1 MPYYP
6 DVSSGGGSTV
16 TFSGAGIAK
25 GIEDK
30 RKNEEDK
37 LKNER
42 VYGFLQDL
50 YNKNW
55 DTSTAKKKALLMG
68 VLDDPG
74 VKQAIFDKAR
84 TENVDKVG
92 GAIKS
97 LETENIPQIGMGGPV
112 TTAGGVDIPG
122 GTPEALGTV
131 NRPTGQTATQEQIMQ
146 HPDVQ
151 NIPMGEMST
160 MPGFKGRPEEP
171 KQMTEN
177 QRENVDYKKGLSE
190 ARKNNEERL
199 WYQATTGRINTLIRQ
214 KATKARIRDAAID
227 AEAEMGAEMKT
238 IEDEIREVKN
248 LKANVA
254 SGDNPFAAMENE
266 GRDFDAEIRDKQV
279 QLEKIKALKATMK
292 TYSNIGVNEI
302 ENIPGIPGAANNKPN
317 IGLFQ

>member
-151 NIPMGEMST
+151 NIPAGELPT

-177 QRENVDYKKGLSE
+177 QQARADYQKSLTE
-190 ARKNNEERL
+190 ARKANESRY
-199 WYQATTGRINTLIRQ
+199 WYDSITRRRNSLIGQGRSKADIKKFDIGIEVDIGADTRAIR
-214 KATKARIRDAAID
+214 KEISAL
-227 AEAEMGAEMKT
+227 EA
-238 IEDEIREVKN
+238 
-248 LKANVA
+248 LKANID
-254 SGDNPFAAMENE
+254 SGDNPFAEMENE
-266 GRDFDAEIRDKQV
+266 GRDFDAEIKQ
-279 QLEKIKALKATMK
+279 LLGEIITNNEMLAKHKRKIKESVEEA
-292 TYSNIGVNEI
+292 
-302 ENIPGIPGAANNKPN
+302 ENIPGTPKPKKEPN

>member
-1 MPYYP
+1 MGYIP
-6 DVSSGGGSTV
+6 DFSVPSIGSVSV
-16 TFSGAGIAK
+16 SGAGVAK
-25 GIEDK
+25 SINDK
-30 RKNEEDK
+30 RKK
-37 LKNER
+37 ER
-42 VYGFLQDL
+42 IYGFMKDL
-50 YNKNW
+50 ETSDW
-55 DTSTAKKKALLMG
+55 DAPTAKKQALQLG
-68 VLDDPG
+68 VLDDPQ
-74 VKQAIFDKAR
+74 VQQAIIDKTR
-84 TENVDKVG
+84 TENVGKVG

-97 LETENIPQIGMGGPV
+97 LETENIPQVGMGGPV

-122 GTPEALGTV
+122 GTPEALGSI
-131 NRPTGQTATQEQIMQ
+131 NRPTGETATQEQIMQ

-151 NIPMGEMST
+151 NIPTGEMAT
-160 MPGFKGRPEEP
+160 MPGFKGRPGEP

-177 QRENVDYKKGLSE
+177 QRATADYKKTLTE
-190 ARKNNEERL
+190 ARKNNESRL